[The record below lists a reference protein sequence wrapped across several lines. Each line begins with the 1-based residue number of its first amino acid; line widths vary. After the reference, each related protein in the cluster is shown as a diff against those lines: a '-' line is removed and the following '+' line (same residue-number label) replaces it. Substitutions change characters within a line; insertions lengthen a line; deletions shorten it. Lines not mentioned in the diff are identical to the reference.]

1 VTDGFLFGVNGPAV
15 LLIIHFHLVVKVKA
29 AHSHTSI
36 SRPKFIY
43 AVPVFFTFIG
53 DALMHI
59 IIPFG
64 YNSCQLDRIGLAF
77 VWRNQQES
85 NSRKKVQ
92 AEKKML

>member
-1 VTDGFLFGVNGPAV
+1 
-15 LLIIHFHLVVKVKA
+15 VVKVKA

-59 IIPFG
+59 IILLS
-64 YNSCQLDRIGLAF
+64 YNSCQLDRICLAF
-77 VWRNQQES
+77 VWRNQQER
-85 NSRKKVQ
+85 NSRERCKLK
-92 AEKKML
+92 ECSKPYGHTERSGEMLKIIN